1 MFWSTR
7 RAKGQAQSAFQPA
20 DSGRTDKPGRN
31 QDPDFLISLE
41 QLMIANMLWMAR

>member
-1 MFWSTR
+1 MFWNTN
-7 RAKGQAQSAFQPA
+7 RAKGQAQSAFNPA
-20 DSGRTDKPGRN
+20 DSGRPNNGN